1 MSYSCVYE
9 STLFYNPAD
18 KHSVIRVRT
27 RDKTVPDKARK
38 AANGRDDFIRFIA
51 KGYNL
56 PQTDKISMILEG
68 EWQTGKYGTQLS
80 VEDCEEIVPY
90 TDEGLKGYLSSCL
103 VKGIGEKTADDIIK
117 RFGAD
122 TLNII
127 ENSPEK
133 LLEIKGISEQKLE
146 DIKRTF
152 NESYIYDY
160 RIAASH

>member
-56 PQTDKISMILEG
+56 PQTDKISMILDG
-68 EWQTGKYGTQLS
+68 EWQTGKYGTQAKA
-80 VEDCEEIVPY
+80 CAKI
-90 TDEGLKGYLSSCL
+90 
-103 VKGIGEKTADDIIK
+103 EKDLLRLADK
-117 RFGAD
+117 A
-122 TLNII
+122 
-127 ENSPEK
+127 K
-133 LLEIKGISEQKLE
+133 LLN
-146 DIKRTF
+146 T
-152 NESYIYDY
+152 
-160 RIAASH
+160 

>member
-90 TDEGLKGYLSSCL
+90 TVEGLNHDIFSASILFPNILKSKGTVKMLSS
-103 VKGIGEKTADDIIK
+103 IIARK
-117 RFGAD
+117 
-122 TLNII
+122 
-127 ENSPEK
+127 
-133 LLEIKGISEQKLE
+133 
-146 DIKRTF
+146 
-152 NESYIYDY
+152 
-160 RIAASH
+160 

>member
-27 RDKTVPDKARK
+27 RDNTVPDKARK
-38 AANGRDDFIRFIA
+38 AANGRDDFIHFIA

-90 TDEGLKGYLSSCL
+90 TDEGLKGYL
-103 VKGIGEKTADDIIK
+103 TN
-117 RFGAD
+117 R
-122 TLNII
+122 
-127 ENSPEK
+127 
-133 LLEIKGISEQKLE
+133 
-146 DIKRTF
+146 
-152 NESYIYDY
+152 
-160 RIAASH
+160 